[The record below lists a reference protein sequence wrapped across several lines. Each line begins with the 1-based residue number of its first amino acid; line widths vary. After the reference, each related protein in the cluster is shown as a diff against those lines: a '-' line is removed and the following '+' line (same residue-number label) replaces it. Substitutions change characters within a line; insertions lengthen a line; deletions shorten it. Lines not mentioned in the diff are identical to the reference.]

1 MRKVIL
7 LSLVLL
13 LFLMPVSA
21 WANTQSNVVIRD
33 VQVFYGRGL
42 TEMEG
47 EVKYVTNL
55 ETPHYELNG
64 IVLVSNINLKN
75 LEGYYVKVKGYM
87 LEGPSIFMK
96 KRMLVTDYE
105 IIYKNKLVELVGEV
119 KYVRDVGPPHY
130 ELNGIVLEADFNLR
144 RLAGRY
150 VKVKGYML
158 EGPSIFMKERMVV
171 RDYEILHPNKLVE
184 LEGEVKYIRNLEI
197 PHYEINGVVLE
208 AGFELS
214 GLTGYYVKVKGY
226 MLDGPSIFMKERML
240 VRDYEILNKGEV
252 LKLKGIV
259 GEGLRFNGYVLTS
272 NRNLRPY
279 IGKEVEIT
287 AIWDMDRSN
296 SKQKYLQVLTIN
308 EVKRTRT
315 QIVRERIDPNTGI
328 RYIIRNYI

>member
-7 LSLVLL
+7 LSLVIL

-33 VQVFYGRGL
+33 VQVVYGRGL

-96 KRMLVTDYE
+96 KRMLV
-105 IIYKNKLVELVGEV
+105 K
-119 KYVRDVGPPHY
+119 
-130 ELNGIVLEADFNLR
+130 
-144 RLAGRY
+144 
-150 VKVKGYML
+150 
-158 EGPSIFMKERMVV
+158 
-171 RDYEILHPNKLVE
+171 DYEILHSNKLVE
-184 LEGEVKYIRNLEI
+184 LEGEVKYIRNLET

-214 GLTGYYVKVKGY
+214 GMTGYYVKVKGY

-240 VRDYEILNKGEV
+240 VRNYEILNKGEV
-252 LKLKGIV
+252 LKLKGVV
-259 GEGLRFNGYVLTS
+259 GEGLRFNGYVLTG

-287 AIWDMDRSN
+287 AKWDMDRSN

-308 EVKRTRT
+308 EIKRTRT